1 LVHRWGV
8 SRPARIG
15 LVASFAA
22 AWLAAMPAVAA
33 PSATTTGPSGGATA
47 RPAAAPAPRPA
58 ARTTARMVLD
68 RVVAVVNDEI
78 ILASELRRAT
88 DRHPMLREA
97 MSQLPAGA
105 PESAVEEQRREV
117 ESLVL
122 DELIHIVLVKAE
134 AVRFDIK
141 VTPQE
146 VQGALANI
154 AASNQMT
161 VEELRKQ
168 VEASDEFD
176 SWAEY
181 SSELED
187 QIVALRVSQTLAT
200 WSVSE
205 AQVREYYRKMAKDE
219 SAKVEVEQFVFT
231 PKSTE
236 KADRDR
242 TFAAAQAAAR
252 RLREGEKGQVLATEL
267 GREDDYERT
276 IGRGDIAP
284 ALEDAVFGASKGA
297 VVGPLASGQGYV
309 VFVVVDQL
317 AAAAVSYEKAKDR
330 IRDQLENEAY
340 FKAEQE
346 LRASLRAKA
355 HVEVRR

>member
-1 LVHRWGV
+1 
-8 SRPARIG
+8 
-15 LVASFAA
+15 
-22 AWLAAMPAVAA
+22 MPADAA
-33 PSATTTGPSGGATA
+33 PSPTPSPGAAT
-47 RPAAAPAPRPA
+47 RPAPAPTPRPVT
-58 ARTTARMVLD
+58 RTTSRIVLD
-68 RVVAVVNDEI
+68 RIVAVVNDEI

-141 VTPQE
+141 ITPQE

-154 AASNQMT
+154 AASNNMT
-161 VEELRKQ
+161 VDELRKQ
-168 VEASDEFD
+168 VEASEEFE
-176 SWAEY
+176 SWGEY

-205 AQVREYYRKMAKDE
+205 AQVREFYRKMAKDE

-231 PKSTE
+231 PKSTD

-252 RLREGEKGQVLATEL
+252 RLREGEKGETLAAEL
-267 GREDDYERT
+267 GREDDFQRT
-276 IGRGDIAP
+276 IGRGDVAP
-284 ALEDAVFGASKGA
+284 ALEDAVFGAKKGA

-309 VFVVVDQL
+309 VFLVVDQL
-317 AAAAVSYEKAKDR
+317 EAAAVSYEKAKDR

-355 HVEVRR
+355 HVDVRR